1 MAYEIRFGFARLSG
15 SGARPVHHP
24 WAVRLVGFFV
34 LLWYGLLGAG
44 TFLGAPATAIAFLNR
59 RLPARLR
66 VAIAAMALPSLLGVP
81 IAVWMIENAA
91 GTLPY

>member
-1 MAYEIRFGFARLSG
+1 MRFASASLACLATALVLYIIRGPYDWS
-15 SGARPVHHP
+15 
-24 WAVRLVGFFV
+24 GFFV
-34 LLWYGLLGAG
+34 LLWYGLLGAA
-44 TFLGAPATAIAFLNR
+44 TILAAPATAIAFLNR

-81 IAVWMIENAA
+81 ICVWMIENAA